1 MRPDPEMIPVLIDA
15 AKALKGSQKR
25 LFMAKTV
32 QAMGRGGQRWAQEH
46 LGWCRETIRK
56 GTHELRSGMTCVDA
70 FHCRRRKPA
79 EEHLP
84 RLLDDIRA
92 IADGQSQADPK
103 FQTEPAV
110 HPHQCRR
117 GPTPVD
123 RHQGLHRRRVAHPA
137 DHQHQ
142 DEPAGLQPHQGGQV
156 PPPKRV
162 PQTDAIFDQLK
173 QVNPEADRARDTLRI
188 SIDAKATVNVGPF
201 SRRGRSRTGTKAA
214 DHDFKPEATL
224 TPFGIFL
231 PEHDDLWL
239 YMARSKVTSDFIVD
253 RLEQWWE
260 GVRLRFLRVK
270 TLVINL
276 DNGPENHSRRSQ
288 FLKRIVGF
296 ARKYGLVVQLAYYPP
311 YHSKYNPIERCW
323 GILEM
328 HWNGSLLDSVE
339 AVLGFA
345 RSMTWKGKHPV
356 VSVVETTYATGVK
369 LTPGEMAALEAEVIR
384 LPSLEKWFVK
394 IPRKR
399 GRPRKT

>member
-1 MRPDPEMIPVLIDA
+1 M
-15 AKALKGSQKR
+15 
-25 LFMAKTV
+25 
-32 QAMGRGGQRWAQEH
+32 
-46 LGWCRETIRK
+46 
-56 GTHELRSGMTCVDA
+56 
-70 FHCRRRKPA
+70 
-79 EEHLP
+79 
-84 RLLDDIRA
+84 
-92 IADGQSQADPK
+92 
-103 FQTEPAV
+103 
-110 HPHQCRR
+110 
-117 GPTPVD
+117 
-123 RHQGLHRRRVAHPA
+123 
-137 DHQHQ
+137 
-142 DEPAGLQPHQGGQV
+142 

-162 PQTDAIFDQLK
+162 EQTDAIFDQLK
-173 QVNPEADRARDTLRI
+173 EVNSEADRAGDTLRV
-188 SIDAKATVNVGPF
+188 SIDAKASVNIGPF
-201 SRRGRSRTGTKAA
+201 SHRGRSRTGTEAA
-214 DHDFKPEATL
+214 DHDFKPKATL

-231 PEHDDLWL
+231 PQYDDLWL
-239 YMARSKVTSDFIVD
+239 YMARSKITSDFIVD

-288 FLKRIVGF
+288 FLKRIVAF
-296 ARKYGLVVQLAYYPP
+296 ARKYRLAVQLAYYPP

-345 RSMTWKGKHPV
+345 RSMTWKGRHPAV
-356 VSVVETTYATGVK
+356 CVVETAYAKGVK

-384 LPSLEKWFVK
+384 TPSLEKWFVK